1 MKNQFYILTTA
12 DVVDKYESLTIEDF
26 IQQLTADDVRAF
38 IIGNI
43 NYSDTNQPNMDWLWI
58 LEDEIKMHIMTITN
72 NTNNYIFEQWK
83 N

>member
-26 IQQLTADDVRAF
+26 IKQLTAEDVRAF